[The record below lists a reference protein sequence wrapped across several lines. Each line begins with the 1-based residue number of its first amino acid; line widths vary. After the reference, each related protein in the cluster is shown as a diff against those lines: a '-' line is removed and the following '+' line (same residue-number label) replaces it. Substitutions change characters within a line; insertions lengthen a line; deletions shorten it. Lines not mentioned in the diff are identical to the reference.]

1 MCEVKGGGVQ
11 QNLMCEPQVN
21 NGLILGQSDMFC
33 KKAPDISVKL
43 GEGAGV

>member
-1 MCEVKGGGVQ
+1 MNCCLRF
-11 QNLMCEPQVN
+11 NSFFMCEPQVK
-21 NGLILGQSDMFC
+21 NGLIFGQSDMFC